1 VESEKDLSMGA
12 AAFKIA
18 QLAKKKIPDNPALI
32 YEMLH
37 SSKSMKDPIEPLV
50 KKLVVLLMEFETGL
64 FLFFAKF
71 ESEKIISVKK
81 RKVAF
86 FLHDFNSLEMK

>member
-1 VESEKDLSMGA
+1 MGA

-37 SSKSMKDPIEPLV
+37 SAKSMKDPIEPLV

-64 FLFFAKF
+64 FLLFTKF
-71 ESEKIISVKK
+71 K
-81 RKVAF
+81 
-86 FLHDFNSLEMK
+86 NSK